1 MCPPDYCPEPYPH
14 PYPQRRPDTPN
25 PFRWLEEKFMPH
37 MYFTPPTQSSTPKDQ
52 PSTYD
57 LFELE
62 RAFFE
67 DREPVFSAPSNQ
79 PNNQPNQNS
88 DGGTLINE

>member
-1 MCPPDYCPEPYPH
+1 MFQDYCPEPTSKH
-14 PYPQRRPDTPN
+14 HPDTPN

-37 MYFTPPTQSSTPKDQ
+37 MYPTPKD
-52 PSTYD
+52 PTTYD

-67 DREPVFSAPSNQ
+67 DREPVFAAPTNQ
-79 PNNQPNQNS
+79 NQSDQPNQNS